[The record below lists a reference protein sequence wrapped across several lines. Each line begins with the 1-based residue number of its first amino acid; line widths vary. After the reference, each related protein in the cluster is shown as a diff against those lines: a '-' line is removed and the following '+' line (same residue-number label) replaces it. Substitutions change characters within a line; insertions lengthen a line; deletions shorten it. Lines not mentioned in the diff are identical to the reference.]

1 MSDERLSRT
10 AAEREPRRWQPPAS
24 VRHTNVYPLTQ
35 PTPSKFELQ
44 MQQRRE
50 AAAAAAKKTELEEF
64 EEWCS
69 AEEAQLA
76 RLTAQLDTVQQS
88 PRRSALAKQSLGA
101 TF

>member
-1 MSDERLSRT
+1 M
-10 AAEREPRRWQPPAS
+10 
-24 VRHTNVYPLTQ
+24 RHTNVYPLTH

-50 AAAAAAKKTELEEF
+50 AAAASAKKTELEEF

-101 TF
+101 TL

>member
-1 MSDERLSRT
+1 
-10 AAEREPRRWQPPAS
+10 
-24 VRHTNVYPLTQ
+24 
-35 PTPSKFELQ
+35 

-50 AAAAAAKKTELEEF
+50 AAAASAKKTELEEF

-76 RLTAQLDTVQQS
+76 RLTDTVQQS

-101 TF
+101 TL

>member
-1 MSDERLSRT
+1 MESSIEHYFSYCRSRRSSDT
-10 AAEREPRRWQPPAS
+10 ID
-24 VRHTNVYPLTQ
+24 N
-35 PTPSKFELQ
+35 
-44 MQQRRE
+44 
-50 AAAAAAKKTELEEF
+50 KKTELQEF

-69 AEEAQLA
+69 VEEAQLA